1 MALHNSFKQG
11 QSQQQGTRLAGLPNT
26 DDLSQALS
34 QASKSSKRPVLI
46 SWKSSK
52 SSAVF
57 WLSVTASGVG
67 NDVEWLLQKGE
78 ENTQPKDVWT
88 HKTADTK
95 LIQSLIAA
103 EDEMASKGNYITS
116 QRPPANNEE
125 ISESSGSHGAV
136 TNFNQPDNGSWNS
149 GSNAP
154 IVLGGGLQS
163 QTPRSGSEPI
173 TPQWQGTEAPPWNVP
188 KATEEHISWSQKSK
202 PDPPSGPNPFAALK
216 GTAEEPKPAN
226 PFNALMSNPNLPQL
240 PPQAQQ
246 TPQMQQSQSQQ
257 LQQQPQAQQSQSQQ
271 LQKLPQAQQEPQD
284 QQELYGS
291 SLPKDDPSA
300 NPYDALTNSSTA
312 MKKPAAAPPPPPSQP
327 PAPPAVPTK
336 STSPFTISNSAVPMT
351 PTGNHAPVPR
361 VPDFAA
367 MTSSGAYP
375 TVSVP
380 QENALNPKMPQS
392 KQGLHVNHVSAPPS
406 PAPAAQAKTPQGST
420 NSGSRNQPPPV
431 PAPGQSSGQHRAQTE
446 APAASPQSA
455 AQQSLSSSRN
465 KPLPAPVE
473 LDRSAVDTIFKTLSN
488 PETGLLTHSSLLF
501 FLVREF
507 NRFQV
512 SKEPFGLIL
521 LEMNVLISNST
532 GQQLPRPLP
541 PRAVRAATE
550 KLFKVTR
557 QLDLVTHYDQLD
569 YAMLLPTTN
578 RQQAAEFAQT
588 VSKALLSQPLLP
600 DMEPK
605 SLIVHMG
612 VACFPEDTSHPGI
625 LLAAA
630 RDAKQAAQQS
640 GKPVVHFWETDS

>member
-11 QSQQQGTRLAGLPNT
+11 QSQQQGTRLAALPNT
-26 DDLSQALS
+26 DDLAQALS
-34 QASKSSKRPVLI
+34 QASKSSKRPVVV

-95 LIQSLIAA
+95 LIQSLLAA
-103 EDEMASKGNYITS
+103 EDEMSSKGNYKTS
-116 QRPPANNEE
+116 PRPPASSNAES
-125 ISESSGSHGAV
+125 SESSGSHGAIS
-136 TNFNQPDNGSWNS
+136 NSPQPDNGSWTS

-163 QTPRSGSEPI
+163 QTPRSGAEPI

-188 KATEEHISWSQKSK
+188 KATEDHISWSQKSK
-202 PDPPSGPNPFAALK
+202 PDVPSGPNPFAALK
-216 GTAEEPKPAN
+216 GTVEDPKPVN

-240 PPQAQQ
+240 PPQMPQQ
-246 TPQMQQSQSQQ
+246 
-257 LQQQPQAQQSQSQQ
+257 A
-271 LQKLPQAQQEPQD
+271 LPQAPPAPPRAPQHAPPAPAQELQD
-284 QQELYGS
+284 QQELSGS
-291 SLPKDDPSA
+291 SLPKDDPAA
-300 NPYDALTNSSTA
+300 NPYDALTNSGTA
-312 MKKPAAAPPPPPSQP
+312 TKKPSAPPPPAAP
-327 PAPPAVPTK
+327 PVPPPAVTTK
-336 STSPFTISNSAVPMT
+336 SNSPFTISNSAVPMT

-380 QENALNPKMPQS
+380 QENALNPKAAPQG
-392 KQGLHVNHVSAPPS
+392 KQLHVNQVSAPPS
-406 PAPAAQAKTPQGST
+406 SAAAAQAKPPQNST
-420 NSGSRNQPPPV
+420 SSTSSGSRNQPPPV
-431 PAPGQSSGQHRAQTE
+431 PAPGQSSGQHRAQAD
-446 APAASPQSA
+446 APPAPPQPA
-455 AQQSLSSSRN
+455 AQQSLSSTRN
-465 KPLPAPVE
+465 KPLPVPVE
-473 LDRSAVDTIFKTLSN
+473 LDRSAVDAIFKTLSN

-588 VSKALLSQPLLP
+588 VSKALLLQPLLP

-605 SLIVHMG
+605 SLVLHMG

-630 RDAKQAAQQS
+630 RDAKLLAQQN
-640 GKPVVHFWETDS
+640 GKAVVHFWET

>member
-1 MALHNSFKQG
+1 
-11 QSQQQGTRLAGLPNT
+11 
-26 DDLSQALS
+26 
-34 QASKSSKRPVLI
+34 
-46 SWKSSK
+46 
-52 SSAVF
+52 
-57 WLSVTASGVG
+57 
-67 NDVEWLLQKGE
+67 
-78 ENTQPKDVWT
+78 
-88 HKTADTK
+88 
-95 LIQSLIAA
+95 
-103 EDEMASKGNYITS
+103 
-116 QRPPANNEE
+116 
-125 ISESSGSHGAV
+125 
-136 TNFNQPDNGSWNS
+136 
-149 GSNAP
+149 
-154 IVLGGGLQS
+154 
-163 QTPRSGSEPI
+163 
-173 TPQWQGTEAPPWNVP
+173 
-188 KATEEHISWSQKSK
+188 
-202 PDPPSGPNPFAALK
+202 
-216 GTAEEPKPAN
+216 
-226 PFNALMSNPNLPQL
+226 
-240 PPQAQQ
+240 
-246 TPQMQQSQSQQ
+246 
-257 LQQQPQAQQSQSQQ
+257 
-271 LQKLPQAQQEPQD
+271 
-284 QQELYGS
+284 
-291 SLPKDDPSA
+291 
-300 NPYDALTNSSTA
+300 
-312 MKKPAAAPPPPPSQP
+312 
-327 PAPPAVPTK
+327 
-336 STSPFTISNSAVPMT
+336 MT

-392 KQGLHVNHVSAPPS
+392 KQGLHVNQVSAPA

-420 NSGSRNQPPPV
+420 SSGSRNQPPPV
-431 PAPGQSSGQHRAQTE
+431 PAPGQSSGQHRAQSDAT
-446 APAASPQSA
+446 APAPSQQSA
-455 AQQSLSSSRN
+455 AQQSLSSTRN
-465 KPLPAPVE
+465 RPLPAPVE
-473 LDRSAVDTIFKTLSN
+473 LDRSAVDAIFKTLSN

-557 QLDLVTHYDQLD
+557 QLDLVTHYEQLD

-630 RDAKQAAQQS
+630 RDAKQIAQQS
-640 GKPVVHFWETDS
+640 GRPVVHFWETDS

>member
-11 QSQQQGTRLAGLPNT
+11 QSQQQGTRLASLPST
-26 DDLSQALS
+26 DDLGQALA
-34 QASKSSKRPVLI
+34 QAGKSGKRPVVV

-52 SSAVF
+52 SSSVF

-103 EDEMASKGNYITS
+103 EEEMANKGY
-116 QRPPANNEE
+116 R
-125 ISESSGSHGAV
+125 SGSRPQVATENAD
-136 TNFNQPDNGSWNS
+136 TNGEDKQEVSNSGSFPASANQGWNVS

-154 IVLGGGLQS
+154 IVLGGGFQS
-163 QTPRSGSEPI
+163 QPQRNAADPV
-173 TPQWQGTEAPPWNVP
+173 TPQWQGMEAPPWNAP
-188 KATEEHISWSQKSK
+188 KATEEHISWGKNQPPK
-202 PDPPSGPNPFAALK
+202 PDSNNPFAALK
-216 GTAEEPKPAN
+216 GTVEDPKPAN

-240 PPQAQQ
+240 PPEPKAGQNQQAQHDR
-246 TPQMQQSQSQQ
+246 
-257 LQQQPQAQQSQSQQ
+257 
-271 LQKLPQAQQEPQD
+271 QEE
-284 QQELYGS
+284 QELSGS

-300 NPYDALTNSSTA
+300 NPYDALTNA
-312 MKKPAAAPPPPPSQP
+312 GPGIKKPVQSMPPVTPAPAAPPPPPP
-327 PAPPAVPTK
+327 VPTK
-336 STSPFTISNSAVPMT
+336 SNSPFTISNSAVPTM

-367 MTSSGAYP
+367 MTSSGAFP
-375 TVSVP
+375 TVSVSP
-380 QENALNPKMPQS
+380 DNALNPKSPQQN
-392 KQGLHVNHVSAPPS
+392 KPALQVNQVSAPAPS
-406 PAPAAQAKTPQGST
+406 APQQPAPPAPAKNPQGST
-420 NSGSRNQPPPV
+420 TSGSRNQPPPV
-431 PAPGQSSGQHRAQTE
+431 PAPG
-446 APAASPQSA
+446 APQAPPQAPPQPSPNA
-455 AQQSLSSSRN
+455 AQQSLSSTRN

-473 LDRSAVDTIFKTLSN
+473 LDRSAVDAIFKTLSN

-521 LEMNVLISNST
+521 LEMSVLISGSG

-557 QLDLVTHYDQLD
+557 QLDLVTHYDQFD
-569 YAMLLPTTN
+569 FAMLLPTTN

-588 VSKALLSQPLLP
+588 VSKALLSKPLLP

-605 SLIVHMG
+605 SLIVRMG

-640 GKPVVHFWETDS
+640 GKPIVLFWET